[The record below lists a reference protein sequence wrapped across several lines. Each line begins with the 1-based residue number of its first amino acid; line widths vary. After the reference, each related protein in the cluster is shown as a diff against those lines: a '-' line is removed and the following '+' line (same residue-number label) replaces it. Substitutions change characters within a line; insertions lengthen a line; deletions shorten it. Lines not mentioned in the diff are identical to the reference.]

1 MGISEA
7 ELLALKGCHEAGR
20 HVCDHVNSR
29 PASMAYVASHN
40 ERSEQSGPFSNEI
53 ECWGNSISQRN
64 V

>member
-29 PASMAYVASHN
+29 PASMAYVASQI
-40 ERSEQSGPFSNEI
+40 EKSKWSGPFSDEI